1 MNRWQLTHD
10 GVGPCIQRDGQFMRV
25 LDAVARL
32 NELEAR
38 LAEAATH
45 TCAMCAEWQG
55 PRRDGTDWGPCEYL
69 SGIRDAAGY
78 EIPDVDLPGYFGCG
92 KWRSKAVME

>member
-1 MNRWQLTHD
+1 VSDSVLETDID
-10 GVGPCIQRDGQFMRV
+10 GNPFPHRDLPGPPRI
-25 LDAVARL
+25 
-32 NELEAR
+32 
-38 LAEAATH
+38 
-45 TCAMCAEWQG
+45 CAMCAEWQG

-69 SGIRDAAGY
+69 SGLRDAAGY